1 MSAAV
6 PDPERAVVGAV
17 LLAATPAEAAR
28 LMATAGDLEAG
39 HFRHSL
45 AGAAWRAER
54 ELVQAG
60 RLPDAV
66 SIAAALARVNGR
78 GNPHAFVGSL
88 LDGLPHVGDLAQW
101 ASLIRNEAP
110 AGERSG
116 CAWARAVAAPEF
128 CAGSEADIAW
138 IERPFLAPGV
148 VTLWFSPRGLGKTL
162 IAHEMAVRL
171 AQRGKRVLLID
182 RDNPRAETRRRLRRW
197 GATDAPLLRVLGRDG
212 APPLTART

>member
-1 MSAAV
+1 MGKC
-6 PDPERAVVGAV
+6 VVGAV

-148 VTLWFSPRGLGKTL
+148 VTP
-162 IAHEMAVRL
+162 
-171 AQRGKRVLLID
+171 
-182 RDNPRAETRRRLRRW
+182 TRRPARSSTERTESTCWAATSRTTG
-197 GATDAPLLRVLGRDG
+197 GAAVSPKTSRG
-212 APPLTART
+212 A